1 MTRDETRGAEAARL
15 AALHDLTGAVEER
28 CWHDLAAENER
39 LREALVEALSYF
51 EEREDADHNGE
62 SYVSN
67 EEMQI
72 AQLIRTA
79 IGETHAQ
86 EPFDHEGA
94 PR

>member
-1 MTRDETRGAEAARL
+1 MPTIVAPGTIRVKATAMPE
-15 AALHDLTGAVEER
+15 LT
-28 CWHDLAAENER
+28 AENAR

-72 AQLIRTA
+72 AQLIRAA
-79 IGETHAQ
+79 IGETHDQAQ
-86 EPFDHEGA
+86 FDHEGA
-94 PR
+94 T